1 MEPNFDSKRKLEL
14 SDYNKETNSDSGRF
28 LIQKEF
34 DEKLE
39 TMKELYDRRID
50 SITAFAH
57 KFYDVVSNDDVL
69 SAMQGSTVS
78 EKFIN
83 QRMRELYEE
92 TMLKECEF
100 TIQSLQIEISNQK
113 SSFSRFEIEKLKL
126 QNSVKSLEETVK
138 SEENKNNRLERE
150 IYEYKNKINC
160 MRTEFEDAIK
170 RRDKEIVN
178 KYDEMKNNLFREEMG
193 KREKIAQELE
203 NMKNSAEKEKN
214 RCRSLEDDYK
224 RVKKELENCSKYEE
238 QARKSEKIS
247 EENENLKEICLK
259 LEESEEN
266 LKKQVSGF
274 EKHLKSIISA
284 EQKASN
290 EALFSLQQKYKSRTK
305 VFKKKILDQKQTI
318 ESLDQQL
325 KSYKQGLED
334 YKKNIEKRVIGSQD
348 DLKKVKEEWEKRC
361 LEIALEYQRKEAE
374 LQTKQQISLVALQ
387 NQYQKILE
395 DKVSEMQKE
404 INTNKAKNREFEFK
418 AYFEEKIKDYVSI
431 LEYDEVCRDKE
442 RLMKNCEKFTSQVGI
457 FEKELEKLR
466 KERMI
471 LEKSIEIERNK
482 VKELEERDDEKKKRA
497 QVEEKLQIMA
507 NSLQQYRELLSEKEA
522 EIENI
527 NKRSQELR
535 NLVAKLEFE
544 LETEKNSS
552 KTLKKDLNQVKQ
564 ELDLTETAKMELE
577 NNIIISKSQIE
588 IEVRRKKNE
597 GIEKYEEELSKHIET
612 KNKLLQAE
620 GKYQQVQ
627 RELEEIERKNKD
639 YKENIKNNEYEIT
652 KLKKKIIEF
661 DSEINIERISSQD
674 LQKKVEKLSKNNFFR
689 LETSQNV
696 KNKLSA
702 FQSSLKSLK
711 NKVIEEI
718 QELKKDNNSSI
729 QDLLFRFLDNTNY
742 MRKQLETRYQTINDE
757 MNDE

>member
-113 SSFSRFEIEKLKL
+113 SSFSMFEIEKLKL
-126 QNSVKSLEETVK
+126 QNSVKNLEETVK

-361 LEIALEYQRKEAE
+361 SEIALEYQRKEAE

-497 QVEEKLQIMA
+497 QVEEKLQIVA

-588 IEVRRKKNE
+588 IEVRRKKHE

>member
-497 QVEEKLQIMA
+497 QVEEKLQIVA

>member
-126 QNSVKSLEETVK
+126 QNSVKNLEETVK

-361 LEIALEYQRKEAE
+361 SEIALEYQRKEAE

-497 QVEEKLQIMA
+497 QVEEKLQIVA

-588 IEVRRKKNE
+588 IEVRRKKHE

>member
-361 LEIALEYQRKEAE
+361 SEIALEYQRKEAE

-497 QVEEKLQIMA
+497 QVEEKLQIVA

>member
-92 TMLKECEF
+92 TMLKECEI

-224 RVKKELENCSKYEE
+224 RFKKELENCSKYEE

-361 LEIALEYQRKEAE
+361 SEIALEYQRKEAE

-466 KERMI
+466 KERI
-471 LEKSIEIERNK
+471 T
-482 VKELEERDDEKKKRA
+482 
-497 QVEEKLQIMA
+497 
-507 NSLQQYRELLSEKEA
+507 EA
-522 EIENI
+522 I
-527 NKRSQELR
+527 
-535 NLVAKLEFE
+535 
-544 LETEKNSS
+544 
-552 KTLKKDLNQVKQ
+552 
-564 ELDLTETAKMELE
+564 
-577 NNIIISKSQIE
+577 
-588 IEVRRKKNE
+588 
-597 GIEKYEEELSKHIET
+597 
-612 KNKLLQAE
+612 
-620 GKYQQVQ
+620 
-627 RELEEIERKNKD
+627 
-639 YKENIKNNEYEIT
+639 
-652 KLKKKIIEF
+652 
-661 DSEINIERISSQD
+661 
-674 LQKKVEKLSKNNFFR
+674 
-689 LETSQNV
+689 
-696 KNKLSA
+696 
-702 FQSSLKSLK
+702 
-711 NKVIEEI
+711 
-718 QELKKDNNSSI
+718 
-729 QDLLFRFLDNTNY
+729 
-742 MRKQLETRYQTINDE
+742 
-757 MNDE
+757 